1 MDYIKSEDELLQSII
16 DTDGDCIKA
25 SQCPRCPFAKECVVQ
40 AIEVAR
46 LLPKETRVRL
56 AYEKLF
62 NKLMEN
68 ELDNE

>member
-1 MDYIKSEDELLQSII
+1 MDCIKSEEELLQAII
-16 DTDGDCIKA
+16 DKDGDCVNPSLCLA
-25 SQCPRCPFAKECVVQ
+25 CPFANICIDR
-40 AIEVAR
+40 AITRAR

-68 ELDNE
+68 ELEQ